1 MSRFFLNDPLKRT
14 GLWLRTETPRRA
26 SWRPMSL
33 TGTSSMIIS
42 PSASDMCIRATKKD
56 NFFWRPKCNNC
67 PKCNEVLNVI
77 IPMQSLTPSVH
88 CCYGGHP
95 HRDVEVTAV
104 APKKNPD
111 QYTCHVTGSL
121 ISISVFFLARHK
133 SRSTGRMMRKWHQ
146 MTAGKTIS
154 TLTKT
159 SPYVTGSD
167 S

>member
-1 MSRFFLNDPLKRT
+1 
-14 GLWLRTETPRRA
+14 
-26 SWRPMSL
+26 
-33 TGTSSMIIS
+33 
-42 PSASDMCIRATKKD
+42 
-56 NFFWRPKCNNC
+56 
-67 PKCNEVLNVI
+67 
-77 IPMQSLTPSVH
+77 MQSLTPSVH